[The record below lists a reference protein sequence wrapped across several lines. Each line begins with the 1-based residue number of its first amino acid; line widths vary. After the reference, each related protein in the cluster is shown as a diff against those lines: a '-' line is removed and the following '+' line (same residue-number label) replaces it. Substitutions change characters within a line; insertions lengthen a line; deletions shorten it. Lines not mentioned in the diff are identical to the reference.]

1 MLGDL
6 LRESFT
12 AKGNGAILQ
21 DGGTLLDLDC
31 LDIQMRFSKSK
42 RL

>member
-1 MLGDL
+1 MLGDW

-12 AKGNGAILQ
+12 AKGNGAIFK
-21 DGGTLLDLDC
+21 DGGTLLDFDC
-31 LDIQMRFSKSK
+31 LDMQMCFSKSK